1 MPDTKKVKQINLE
14 EIIREKNPRLLKILP
29 GFVIRYIKRIIHQDE
44 FNDFLHLT
52 KDEYAHDFVKAA
64 LKFFEITVQCEG
76 LENIPDQGG
85 CIVVSNHPLGG
96 IDGIA
101 VMNGVGQRR
110 EDIKALVNDLLMNL
124 ENVSSLLV
132 PINKHAKNLTENVKL
147 IEQSYASD
155 ECIIIF
161 PAGMVSRKQK
171 EGIKDL
177 EWKKSFI
184 SKSIKYKQKIIP
196 IYVEASN
203 SRFFYNLGAIRK
215 KMGVKANLEMFYL
228 VDEVFKQ
235 KGKTIKLT
243 VGKPISYSSFT
254 KEKSTL
260 EWAQKVKEHVYTLK
274 INNNKIF

>member
-1 MPDTKKVKQINLE
+1 MSENKKVKQINIE
-14 EIIREKNPRLLKILP
+14 EIIKEKNPRLLKILP
-29 GFVIRYIKRIIHQDE
+29 KFVLRYIKRIIHEDE
-44 FNDFLHLT
+44 FNQFLQLT
-52 KDEYAHDFVKAA
+52 KDDYAHDFVKSA
-64 LKFFEITVQCEG
+64 LAFFQITVNIEG
-76 LENIPDQGG
+76 LENIPENGG

-110 EDIKALVNDLLMNL
+110 KDIKALVNDLLMNL
-124 ENVSSLLV
+124 ENVSSLLI

-147 IEQSYASD
+147 IEESYASD
-155 ECIIIF
+155 ECIVIF

-171 EGIKDL
+171 EGVKDL

-184 SKSIKYKQKIIP
+184 AKSVKYKQSVIP

-203 SRFFYNLGAIRK
+203 SSFFYNLGAFRK
-215 KMGVKANLEMFYL
+215 KIGIKANIEMFYL

-254 KEKSTL
+254 KEFSTL
-260 EWAQKVKEHVYTLK
+260 EWAQKVKEHVYRLK
-274 INNNKIF
+274 INSNKIF